1 MGTRTLTQSRWAAPF
16 FALGSLALGV
26 GLLHYGAPLLIP
38 IAVAL
43 LLVILLAPAVRR
55 VERFGLPRV
64 LAVGFAILTVLVA
77 LSGLAWVVVQQA
89 NQLLDAFPQYE
100 DNLRKKLA
108 VLRTDDRTL
117 ITKLKEIA
125 RKVDREI
132 SGTPPAE
139 QVERDEAVKVTV
151 VRSDTELSL
160 SNLPTIADK
169 VAPAVGGAILCVAL
183 LAFMLMRREDLRERI
198 FGLAGRSR
206 MPMTTRAMDEA
217 WERISRTLLVQF
229 TLNSSFGVLFG
240 AGLYFIGIPFAP
252 LWGLLAIA
260 LRYVPFVGSTL
271 ALALPLAVS
280 VLMMQGWQGPM
291 LVVAWFGVLVLILM
305 GIEAWVVGPG
315 IGVSPTATIVM
326 LAFWAWLW
334 GPVALVLAMPLT
346 ACFMVMARFLPQ
358 FRFVEIA
365 LGNRPALEAPDRLYQ
380 RLLSRDVDESNRL
393 FGRHVTEQG
402 FVSACDQLLIPA
414 VLNGVGDYA
423 ARRISFDEYAGVME
437 TSDRLLEQIEPV
449 LVGAASR
456 PSAADEAAAESSGTP
471 LRVFCASRTDLDH
484 LGHRMLSIAMRDEAV
499 TLDIGSP
506 GMLVSE
512 VLARLARE
520 PADVVCIGDSPH
532 AGLPAAKLACR
543 RLRRHFPALPIVV
556 VRWGDEGQARQEGPI
571 LRSVGATAVP
581 GSIDETRLAF
591 VALCAGQGQRQ
602 ADVTSARAGTQSA

>member
-1 MGTRTLTQSRWAAPF
+1 MGARIPSQTRWATCF
-16 FALGSLALGV
+16 FALGTLALGV
-26 GLLHYGAPLLIP
+26 GLLHFGAPLLIP

-55 VERFGLPRV
+55 IERVGVPRV
-64 LAVGFAILTVLVA
+64 LAVGLAILTVLVA
-77 LSGLAWVVVQQA
+77 VSGLAWVVTQQA
-89 NQLLDAFPQYE
+89 NHLLDAFPRYE

-108 VLRTDDRTL
+108 VLRTDDHTL
-117 ITKLKEIA
+117 LTKLREIA

-132 SGTPPAE
+132 SGTAPAE
-139 QVERDEAVKVTV
+139 QIQQDKAVKVTV
-151 VRSDTELSL
+151 VRSDTEISL
-160 SNLPTIADK
+160 ANLPAIASTA
-169 VAPAVGGAILCVAL
+169 APAIGGVMLCVAL

-229 TLNSSFGVLFG
+229 TVNSSFGLFFG

-271 ALALPLAVS
+271 ALAFPFAVS

-291 LVVAWFGVLVLILM
+291 LVVAWFAVLVLIVI
-305 GIEAWVVGPG
+305 GIEAWIVGSG

-326 LAFWAWLW
+326 LAFWTWIW

-380 RLLSRDVDESNRL
+380 RLLSGDVDESNRI
-393 FGRHVTEQG
+393 FGQHVADHG
-402 FVSACDQLLIPA
+402 FVTACDQLLIPA
-414 VLNGVGDYA
+414 VMNGVGDYA
-423 ARRISFDEYAGVME
+423 TRQISFGEYGRVIE
-437 TSDRLLEQIEPV
+437 TSGRVLDGIEPTPV
-449 LVGAASR
+449 RTESLKPAVAETE
-456 PSAADEAAAESSGTP
+456 SAGTP
-471 LRVFCASRTDLDH
+471 MRVYCVSRTDLDR
-484 LGHRMLSIAMRDEAV
+484 LGHRMLSIALRGELV
-499 TLDIGSP
+499 TFDIGSP
-506 GMLVSE
+506 GMLLSE
-512 VLARLARE
+512 VLARLAEE
-520 PADVVCIGDSPH
+520 PAEVVCIGDSPH

-543 RLRRHFPALPIVV
+543 RLRRHFPALPVVV
-556 VRWGDEGQARQEGPI
+556 VRWGEEGQGRQEAPL
-571 LRSVGATAVP
+571 LRAAGAAAVP
-581 GSIDETRLAF
+581 GSIDEARLTF
-591 VALCAGQGQRQ
+591 VALCAAQRQ
-602 ADVTSARAGTQSA
+602 PADGLPSPRVETLSA